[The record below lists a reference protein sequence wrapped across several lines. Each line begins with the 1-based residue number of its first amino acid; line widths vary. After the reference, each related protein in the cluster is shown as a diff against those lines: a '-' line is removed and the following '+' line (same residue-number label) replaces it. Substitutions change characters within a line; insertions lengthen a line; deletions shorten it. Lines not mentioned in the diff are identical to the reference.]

1 MVLKMDQRCA
11 YAAKPFVPDLISQ
24 SWIGLSSKASD
35 RLWFRREDK
44 NRVESHL
51 CLSFF
56 PVQCLVRLPKFE
68 RPPLIKTVKPLLH
81 FFIVYWLVAAATVAF
96 QLFGCINKSKLLS

>member
-24 SWIGLSSKASD
+24 PWIGLSSKALD

-44 NRVESHL
+44 NRVESHHSL
-51 CLSFF
+51 RNRGQEKVEQNEHEKVLLREAISSYYQR
-56 PVQCLVRLPKFE
+56 VTLLPM
-68 RPPLIKTVKPLLH
+68 V
-81 FFIVYWLVAAATVAF
+81 
-96 QLFGCINKSKLLS
+96 

>member
-24 SWIGLSSKASD
+24 PWIGLSSKASD

-44 NRVESHL
+44 NRVESQSSLLGVFCPIRHNCAL
-51 CLSFF
+51 ERQSFS
-56 PVQCLVRLPKFE
+56 
-68 RPPLIKTVKPLLH
+68 
-81 FFIVYWLVAAATVAF
+81 
-96 QLFGCINKSKLLS
+96 QLFQ

>member
-24 SWIGLSSKASD
+24 PWIGLSSKASD

-44 NRVESHL
+44 NRVESH
-51 CLSFF
+51 
-56 PVQCLVRLPKFE
+56 Q
-68 RPPLIKTVKPLLH
+68 RPASQMGGGEDPITKPLRH
-81 FFIVYWLVAAATVAF
+81 FR
-96 QLFGCINKSKLLS
+96 

>member
-44 NRVESHL
+44 NRVESQPATAG
-51 CLSFF
+51 FF
-56 PVQCLVRLPKFE
+56 MSGENEPKPCCEMRVQLPIMTRL
-68 RPPLIKTVKPLLH
+68 
-81 FFIVYWLVAAATVAF
+81 
-96 QLFGCINKSKLLS
+96 

>member
-24 SWIGLSSKASD
+24 PWIGLSSKASD

-51 CLSFF
+51 TSEGGRIFCLCETNWTSGAQFYYT
-56 PVQCLVRLPKFE
+56 
-68 RPPLIKTVKPLLH
+68 PLHET
-81 FFIVYWLVAAATVAF
+81 ATF
-96 QLFGCINKSKLLS
+96 L

>member
-24 SWIGLSSKASD
+24 PWIGLSSKASD

-44 NRVESHL
+44 NRVESQFCL
-51 CLSFF
+51 CETNWTSGAQF
-56 PVQCLVRLPKFE
+56 CYT
-68 RPPLIKTVKPLLH
+68 PLHET
-81 FFIVYWLVAAATVAF
+81 ATF
-96 QLFGCINKSKLLS
+96 L

>member
-24 SWIGLSSKASD
+24 PWIGLSSKASD

-44 NRVESHL
+44 NRVESHQFVSHKQNIL
-51 CLSFF
+51 PPSEVKRRYQPF
-56 PVQCLVRLPKFE
+56 VQLKISLRNPWEMEYHQYCIRSYLEDPE
-68 RPPLIKTVKPLLH
+68 ALLD
-81 FFIVYWLVAAATVAF
+81 
-96 QLFGCINKSKLLS
+96 KLKA

>member
-24 SWIGLSSKASD
+24 PWIGLSSKASD

-44 NRVESHL
+44 NRVESQANL
-51 CLSFF
+51 FRIAYNILPYNFILLLEQRSYSF
-56 PVQCLVRLPKFE
+56 
-68 RPPLIKTVKPLLH
+68 
-81 FFIVYWLVAAATVAF
+81 
-96 QLFGCINKSKLLS
+96 

>member
-24 SWIGLSSKASD
+24 PWIGLSSKASD

-44 NRVESHL
+44 NRVESH
-51 CLSFF
+51 F
-56 PVQCLVRLPKFE
+56 PV
-68 RPPLIKTVKPLLH
+68 
-81 FFIVYWLVAAATVAF
+81 
-96 QLFGCINKSKLLS
+96 FGSFDMRAPSRVDCFTSRW

>member
-24 SWIGLSSKASD
+24 PWIGLSSKASD

-44 NRVESHL
+44 NRVESQEKIAPVTESR
-51 CLSFF
+51 CWNQF
-56 PVQCLVRLPKFE
+56 PNICYTVREP
-68 RPPLIKTVKPLLH
+68 
-81 FFIVYWLVAAATVAF
+81 IVRFNLD
-96 QLFGCINKSKLLS
+96 SKRV

>member
-24 SWIGLSSKASD
+24 PWIGLSSKASD

-51 CLSFF
+51 SLELSLRA
-56 PVQCLVRLPKFE
+56 PEVVRDNISIYEP
-68 RPPLIKTVKPLLH
+68 
-81 FFIVYWLVAAATVAF
+81 A
-96 QLFGCINKSKLLS
+96 NKSTE

>member
-24 SWIGLSSKASD
+24 PWIGLSSKASD

-44 NRVESHL
+44 NRVES
-51 CLSFF
+51 
-56 PVQCLVRLPKFE
+56 QNQLV
-68 RPPLIKTVKPLLH
+68 
-81 FFIVYWLVAAATVAF
+81 
-96 QLFGCINKSKLLS
+96 GG

>member
-51 CLSFF
+51 VGGTGFF
-56 PVQCLVRLPKFE
+56 GE
-68 RPPLIKTVKPLLH
+68 NGEIA
-81 FFIVYWLVAAATVAF
+81 W
-96 QLFGCINKSKLLS
+96 

>member
-44 NRVESHL
+44 NRVESQ
-51 CLSFF
+51 S
-56 PVQCLVRLPKFE
+56 RLILAGLWGYG
-68 RPPLIKTVKPLLH
+68 PLISRCRITCYCQNNKRAISCRLLH
-81 FFIVYWLVAAATVAF
+81 NDVLWMHGRKHLD
-96 QLFGCINKSKLLS
+96 GCWGDS